1 MTIFPIVSNITC
13 FKWKRGSWLS
23 ASTAPAKLTLMLCRL
38 ESNRGVGE
46 ICMRMFNHCMALSDD
61 KSQPSC
67 CSLPMHN
74 FIVLQHGSCRSDY
87 KIQIQEK
94 ATTMWHV
101 KFLWNWRD
109 AIVCQHKVLRVL
121 RCIIHTCLMLS
132 YRSFHH
138 YFLPSCQRQ
147 QLHHLL
153 VSATSCIPG
162 FCSGFILL
170 QHLSHV
176 QPHFA

>member
-1 MTIFPIVSNITC
+1 MEERV
-13 FKWKRGSWLS
+13 
-23 ASTAPAKLTLMLCRL
+23 LTFRL
-38 ESNRGVGE
+38 HSSGQTYADALQAARYRQESSRSVGE

-67 CSLPMHN
+67 YCLPWRTLLFFTMVAAGVITRYKHK
-74 FIVLQHGSCRSDY
+74 LRSRQCDMLSCFGTD
-87 KIQIQEK
+87 
-94 ATTMWHV
+94 V
-101 KFLWNWRD
+101 
-109 AIVCQHKVLRVL
+109 AIVCQHKVLSPEVYNSHL
-121 RCIIHTCLMLS
+121 PHA
-132 YRSFHH
+132 
-138 YFLPSCQRQ
+138 FLPQFSSLLPPSCQRQ

-153 VSATSCIPG
+153 ESATSCIPG